1 MGKHSPFDGLSEK
14 RGKDTDVF
22 DPETLLVAG
31 VDPDAGMSQEVEHL
45 IDHAHVEKHR
55 RILGDPLRVLT
66 SGATEDE
73 QFVSLVVSLAVHG
86 CEKAIEATRVTVGL
100 EEVAAVVDGRDRVL
114 AGRIANHILAGGY
127 LEATEVRDRIAL
139 GQSLVRGALDR
150 VLITAASVK
159 ADKLSLRDRIH
170 RSNITRKVLTHE
182 QKFTLIRERYEAC
195 EKQGVSPRA
204 EVVADAL
211 GIGLSEVRAA
221 FVVLRG
227 GSQELVSRVEDGDI
241 SPTAAAIIAP
251 MRGPEQ
257 AQTIA
262 AMDAGDDHTVAAARV
277 AKDAVRSGKTVTEAA
292 ATVRQ
297 VRGRKCLSIKEVADL
312 LESAKAVATSP
323 EVVSIL
329 RLVVEGPDAL
339 TRKERTA
346 LGLRVAID
354 ALESRRAK

>member
-22 DPETLLVAG
+22 DPEHLMVPG
-31 VDPDAGMSQEVEHL
+31 VDITEGLEHL
-45 IDHAHVEKHR
+45 IDHTQVER
-55 RILGDPLRVLT
+55 LLAIADNPIPVLT
-66 SGATEDE
+66 SGAVEDE

-86 CEKAIEATRVTVGL
+86 CEKAVEATRAIL
-100 EEVAAVVDGRDRVL
+100 NDAECAAVVDGRNRVI
-114 AGRIANHILAGGY
+114 AGRIANCILAGGCP
-127 LEATEVRDRIAL
+127 EAQVVRDRIAF
-139 GQSLVRGALDR
+139 GRSQVRGAPER
-150 VLITAASVK
+150 VLITVASVK
-159 ADKLSLRDRIH
+159 ADNLSLQDRVH
-170 RSNITRKVLTHE
+170 RSNLARKVLTHE
-182 QKFTLIRERYEAC
+182 QKFTLIRDRYEAC
-195 EKQGVSPRA
+195 EKQGVAPRA
-204 EVVADAL
+204 EAVADAL

-227 GSQELVSRVEDGDI
+227 GSQELVSRVEGGDI

-257 AQTIA
+257 AQAIA
-262 AMDAGDDHTVAAARV
+262 AMDAGETHTVAAART
-277 AKDAVRSGKTVTEAA
+277 AKDAVRSGKTVPEAA
-292 ATVRQ
+292 ASVRQ
-297 VRGRKCLSIKEVADL
+297 TRDRKCLSIKEVADL

-323 EVVSIL
+323 DVVSIL